1 MDQDHAVATAAG
13 EKFQDAGWFS
23 LGKTQG
29 FDQYIIV
36 KSEYAHDHTSIDS
49 VDMNS
54 KSALRDL
61 RKNFTKMMANKNNN
75 RPLLAQIADI
85 LARAAH

>member
-1 MDQDHAVATAAG
+1 MDQDHAFANAAS
-13 EKFQDAGWFS
+13 EKFQDEGWYA

-49 VDMNS
+49 VDMS
-54 KSALRDL
+54 AKSALRDL
-61 RKNFTKMMANKNNN
+61 RKNFTKMMANRNNN

-85 LARAAH
+85 LAKAAH